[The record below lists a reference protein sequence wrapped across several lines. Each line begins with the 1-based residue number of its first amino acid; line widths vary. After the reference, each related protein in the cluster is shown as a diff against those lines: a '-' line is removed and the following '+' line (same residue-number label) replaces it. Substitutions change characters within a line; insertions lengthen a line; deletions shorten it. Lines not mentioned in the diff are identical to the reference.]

1 MPKIIEEEEPDQFKE
16 MDEKVTRVLK
26 YIEDGHPMKD
36 YWTENDTIELMKAYG
51 EVYWMWSDMNE

>member
-1 MPKIIEEEEPDQFKE
+1 MPKIIEEKEFDRFKE

-26 YIEDGHPMKD
+26 YFEDGHPMKD
-36 YWTENDTIELMKAYG
+36 YWTKNDTIELMEAYR